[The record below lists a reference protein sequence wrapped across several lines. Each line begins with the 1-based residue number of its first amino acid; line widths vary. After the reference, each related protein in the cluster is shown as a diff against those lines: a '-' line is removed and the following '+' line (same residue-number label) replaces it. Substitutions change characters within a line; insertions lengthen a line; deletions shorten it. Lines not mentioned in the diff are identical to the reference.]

1 MIENAL
7 GKKKALIDKE
17 ILILAGLLLLLP
29 LILPYKT
36 LPTEIVIYAL
46 GAVSFNILL
55 GYTGLLSFGQAA
67 FFGAGAY
74 LTGIFLIHFGWH
86 PVLTLAL
93 SGVIGALFA
102 AVIGYLSIQQVGI
115 YFVMLTLAFNMLAFF
130 LAYQWKSITG
140 GDDGLLNVP
149 RPDFSILPGIKIPI
163 QGNFQIFLFVWVIFL
178 LSFIVIRRIIHSP
191 FGRILLAIRENPNR
205 ARAVGYNVI
214 HYELIAFTISGFF
227 TGLAGGLYTLFMKMV
242 PITAIELVTSTDF
255 IIMALLGGTG
265 SLYGP
270 VIGAIV
276 VKIASEILSVL
287 WARWLFI
294 LGVIFVAFVLFMRGG
309 IWGLLTV
316 SWGRFTAGRPGG
328 GGKP

>member
-17 ILILAGLLLLLP
+17 ILILAGLLLLVP

-86 PVLTLAL
+86 PALTLAL

-163 QGNFQIFLFVWVIFL
+163 QGNFQFFLFVWVIFL
-178 LSFIVIRRIIHSP
+178 LAFIVIRRVIHSP

-214 HYELIAFTISGFF
+214 HYKLIAFTISGFF
-227 TGLAGGLYTLFMKMV
+227 TGLAGGLYALFMKMV

>member
-17 ILILAGLLLLLP
+17 ILILAGLLLLVP

-86 PVLTLAL
+86 PALTLAL

-149 RPDFSILPGIKIPI
+149 RPDFSILPGINIPI
-163 QGNFQIFLFVWVIFL
+163 QGNFQFFLFVWVIFL
-178 LSFIVIRRIIHSP
+178 LAFIVIRRIIHSP

-214 HYELIAFTISGFF
+214 HYKLIAFTISGFF
-227 TGLAGGLYTLFMKMV
+227 TGLAGGLYALFMKMV

-309 IWGLLTV
+309 IGGLLTV

>member
-7 GKKKALIDKE
+7 GKKKGLVDKE

-86 PVLTLAL
+86 PALTLAL

-227 TGLAGGLYTLFMKMV
+227 TGLAGGLYALFMKMV

-287 WARWLFI
+287 WARWLFV

-309 IWGLLTV
+309 IWGLLAV
-316 SWGRFTAGRPGG
+316 SWGRFTASRPGG

>member
-17 ILILAGLLLLLP
+17 ILILAGLLLLVP

-86 PVLTLAL
+86 PALTLAL

-149 RPDFSILPGIKIPI
+149 RPDFSILPGINIPI
-163 QGNFQIFLFVWVIFL
+163 QGNFQFFLFVWVIFL
-178 LSFIVIRRIIHSP
+178 LAFIVIRRIIHSP

-214 HYELIAFTISGFF
+214 HYKLIAFTISGFF
-227 TGLAGGLYTLFMKMV
+227 TGLAGGLYALFMKMV

>member
-17 ILILAGLLLLLP
+17 ILILAGLLLLVP

-86 PVLTLAL
+86 PALTLAL

-178 LSFIVIRRIIHSP
+178 LSFIIIRRIIHSP

-227 TGLAGGLYTLFMKMV
+227 TGLAGGLYALFMKMV

>member
-17 ILILAGLLLLLP
+17 ILILAGLLLLVP

-86 PVLTLAL
+86 PALTLAL

-214 HYELIAFTISGFF
+214 HYKLIAFTISGFF
-227 TGLAGGLYTLFMKMV
+227 TGLAGGLYALFMKMV

>member
-309 IWGLLTV
+309 IWGLFTV
-316 SWGRFTAGRPGG
+316 SWGKFTAGRPGG

>member
-17 ILILAGLLLLLP
+17 ILILAGLLLLVP

-74 LTGIFLIHFGWH
+74 LTGILLIHFGWH
-86 PVLTLAL
+86 PALTLAL

-149 RPDFSILPGIKIPI
+149 RPDFSILPGINIPI
-163 QGNFQIFLFVWVIFL
+163 QGNFQFFLFVWVIFL
-178 LSFIVIRRIIHSP
+178 LAFIVIRRIIHSP

-214 HYELIAFTISGFF
+214 HYKLIAFTISGFF
-227 TGLAGGLYTLFMKMV
+227 TGLAGGLYALFMKMV
-242 PITAIELVTSTDF
+242 PITVIELVTSTDF
-255 IIMALLGGTG
+255 IIMSLLGGTG

-270 VIGAIV
+270 IIGAIV

>member
-1 MIENAL
+1 
-7 GKKKALIDKE
+7 
-17 ILILAGLLLLLP
+17 
-29 LILPYKT
+29 
-36 LPTEIVIYAL
+36 
-46 GAVSFNILL
+46 
-55 GYTGLLSFGQAA
+55 
-67 FFGAGAY
+67 
-74 LTGIFLIHFGWH
+74 
-86 PVLTLAL
+86 
-93 SGVIGALFA
+93 
-102 AVIGYLSIQQVGI
+102 
-115 YFVMLTLAFNMLAFF
+115 
-130 LAYQWKSITG
+130 
-140 GDDGLLNVP
+140 
-149 RPDFSILPGIKIPI
+149 LPGIKIPI
-163 QGNFQIFLFVWVIFL
+163 QGNFQFFLFVWVIFL
-178 LSFIVIRRIIHSP
+178 LAFIVIRRIIHSP

-214 HYELIAFTISGFF
+214 HYKLIAFTISGFF
-227 TGLAGGLYTLFMKMV
+227 TGLAGGLYALFMKMV

>member
-17 ILILAGLLLLLP
+17 ILILAGLLLLVP

-86 PVLTLAL
+86 PALTLAL
-93 SGVIGALFA
+93 SGIIGALFA

-163 QGNFQIFLFVWVIFL
+163 QGNFQFFLFVWVIFL
-178 LSFIVIRRIIHSP
+178 LAFIVIRRIIHSP

-214 HYELIAFTISGFF
+214 HYKLIAFTISGFF
-227 TGLAGGLYTLFMKMV
+227 TGLAGGLYALFMKMV